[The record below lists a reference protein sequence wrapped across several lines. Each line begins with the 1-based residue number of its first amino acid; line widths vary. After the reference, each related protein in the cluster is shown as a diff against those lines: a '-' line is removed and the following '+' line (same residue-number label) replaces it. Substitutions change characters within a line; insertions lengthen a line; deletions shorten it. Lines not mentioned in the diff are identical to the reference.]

1 MTVAPMIEPTGLPPF
16 EAQPL
21 APPAGRRELSRVPK
35 VCGVLSIVFASIV
48 LIPALPM
55 SCGSLAG
62 AGMSDMVARS
72 GIAGEQR
79 VSEELIQPMADALST
94 IYLGLGLIN
103 LMLVVLSGVLI
114 GIGIGQLRY
123 RVWAIRGSI
132 YWGVCGMISVGLTGL
147 LMVLSIG
154 PAYADMFAVIA
165 QGEAELA
172 EMAPAFGS
180 TMGRMMGMGGAV
192 LHAVLM
198 LPYPIL
204 MVVLF
209 RQRRVRESMD
219 ESARLSDRAAQFD

>member
-1 MTVAPMIEPTGLPPF
+1 MIQPTGLPPIQ
-16 EAQPL
+16 AQPP
-21 APPAGRRELSRVPK
+21 APPVGRRGLSRVPK

-72 GIAGEQR
+72 GIGGEQM

-114 GIGIGQLRY
+114 GMGVGQLRY
-123 RVWAIRGSI
+123 RAWAIKGSI
-132 YWGVCGMISVGLTGL
+132 YWGVCGMISVGLTVL
-147 LMVLSIG
+147 LMVFSIG
-154 PAYADMFAVIA
+154 PAYSDMFAVIA
-165 QGEAELA
+165 QGEAGLA
-172 EMAPAFGS
+172 ELAPAFGS
-180 TMGRMMGMGGAV
+180 TMGRMMGVGGAV
-192 LHAVLM
+192 LHTVLM

-204 MVVLF
+204 MIVLF

-219 ESARLSDRAAQFD
+219 GSAHLSERAAQFD